1 LDWNTLLSAVTGIR
15 QSIVGRKR
23 RHGQDARLESR
34 RYNSGMP
41 DVSETINEAVE
52 RASDSRLN
60 SVIALLVSIAATFM
74 ALCNVKDGNI
84 VQGMAQAQANAVDQW
99 SYYQAKGM
107 KQNLAEATLDQL
119 QLQKT
124 MLADPK
130 FAALLDEKI
139 AIYQKQVKKYEK
151 EKTDIRAKAEGEQK
165 EYDALNVHDDQFDM
179 SDACLSVA
187 IALFGVTALTKK
199 RWLLAVACV
208 FMFFGLLFGLA
219 GFFAWSIHPDFLAKF
234 LS

>member
-1 LDWNTLLSAVTGIR
+1 MSDIS
-15 QSIVGRKR
+15 
-23 RHGQDARLESR
+23 D
-34 RYNSGMP
+34 
-41 DVSETINEAVE
+41 TITEAVE
-52 RASDSRLN
+52 HASESRLN
-60 SVIALLVSIAATFM
+60 SIIAALVAIAATFM

-119 QLQKT
+119 QLQRT
-124 MLADPK
+124 MLTDPK
-130 FAALLDEKI
+130 FAPMLDAKI
-139 AIYQKQVKKYEK
+139 AVYEKQVKKYEK
-151 EKTDIRAKAEGEQK
+151 EKIDIRSNAEGQQK
-165 EYDALNVHDDQFDM
+165 EYDRLNLHDDQFDM

-199 RWLLAVACV
+199 RWLLVFACL
-208 FMFFGLLFGLA
+208 FMFFGVLFGLA
-219 GFFAWSIHPDFLAKF
+219 GFFAWGLHPDFLAKF

>member
-1 LDWNTLLSAVTGIR
+1 MA
-15 QSIVGRKR
+15 
-23 RHGQDARLESR
+23 
-34 RYNSGMP
+34 
-41 DVSETINEAVE
+41 DVSDTINEAVE
-52 RASDSRLN
+52 HASESRLN
-60 SVIALLVSIAATFM
+60 SVIALLVAIAATFM

-84 VQGMAQAQANAVDQW
+84 VQAMQQAQANGVDQW

-107 KQNLAEATLDQL
+107 KLNLAESVLDQL
-119 QLQKT
+119 TLQRA

-130 FAALLDEKI
+130 FGPLLDEKI
-139 AIYQKQVKKYEK
+139 ASYKAQAKKYEK
-151 EKTDIRAKAEGEQK
+151 EKADIRKQAEGYQK

-199 RWLLAVACV
+199 RWLLGVASI
-208 FMFFGLLFGLA
+208 FMFFGVLFGLA
-219 GFFAWSIHPDFLAKF
+219 GFFSWGIHPDFLARF

>member
-1 LDWNTLLSAVTGIR
+1 MSDIS
-15 QSIVGRKR
+15 
-23 RHGQDARLESR
+23 D
-34 RYNSGMP
+34 
-41 DVSETINEAVE
+41 TINEAVE
-52 RASDSRLN
+52 RGSESRLN
-60 SVIALLVSIAATFM
+60 SIIAALVAVAATFM

-119 QLQKT
+119 QLQRT
-124 MLADPK
+124 MLTDPK
-130 FAALLDEKI
+130 FAPILDAKI
-139 AIYQKQVKKYEK
+139 AVYQKQVKKYEK
-151 EKTDIRAKAEGEQK
+151 EKIDIKANAEGQQK
-165 EYDALNVHDDQFDM
+165 TYDALNFHDDQFDM

-199 RWLLAVACV
+199 RWLLALACV
-208 FMFFGLLFGLA
+208 FMFFGVLFGLA
-219 GFFAWSIHPDFLAKF
+219 GFFAWGIHPDFFAKF

>member
-1 LDWNTLLSAVTGIR
+1 MADIS
-15 QSIVGRKR
+15 
-23 RHGQDARLESR
+23 D
-34 RYNSGMP
+34 
-41 DVSETINEAVE
+41 TINEAVE

-60 SVIALLVSIAATFM
+60 SVIATLVAIAATFM

-119 QLQKT
+119 QLQRT
-124 MLADPK
+124 MLTDPK
-130 FAALLDEKI
+130 FAPMLDAKI
-139 AIYQKQVKKYEK
+139 AVYQKQVKKYEK
-151 EKTDIRAKAEGEQK
+151 EKIEIKANAEGQVK
-165 EYDALNVHDDQFDM
+165 EYDRLNLHDDQFDM

-199 RWLLAVACV
+199 RWLLALACL
-208 FMFFGLLFGLA
+208 FMFFGVLFGLA
-219 GFFAWSIHPDFLAKF
+219 GFFSWKLHPDFFAKF

>member
-1 LDWNTLLSAVTGIR
+1 MSDLSDTITEAVDHA
-15 QSIVGRKR
+15 S
-23 RHGQDARLESR
+23 ESR
-34 RYNSGMP
+34 FNS
-41 DVSETINEAVE
+41 IIAV
-52 RASDSRLN
+52 
-60 SVIALLVSIAATFM
+60 LVSIAATFM

-84 VQGMAQAQANAVDQW
+84 VQAMQQAQANAVDQW
-99 SYYQAKGM
+99 AYYQAKGM
-107 KQNLAEATLDQL
+107 KQNLAEATVDQL
-119 QLQKT
+119 QLQRT

-151 EKTDIRAKAEGEQK
+151 EKVDIRKQAEGDQK

-199 RWLLAVACV
+199 RWLLAVACA
-208 FMFFGLLFGLA
+208 FMFFGVLFGLA
-219 GFFAWSIHPDFLAKF
+219 GFFGWGIHPDFLAKF

>member
-1 LDWNTLLSAVTGIR
+1 MSDIS
-15 QSIVGRKR
+15 
-23 RHGQDARLESR
+23 D
-34 RYNSGMP
+34 
-41 DVSETINEAVE
+41 TINEAVE
-52 RASDSRLN
+52 HGSESRLN
-60 SVIALLVSIAATFM
+60 SIIAALVAIAATFM

-119 QLQKT
+119 QLQRT
-124 MLADPK
+124 MLTDPK
-130 FAALLDEKI
+130 FAPMLDAKI
-139 AIYQKQVKKYEK
+139 ALYQKQVKKYEK
-151 EKTDIRAKAEGEQK
+151 EKIDIKANAEGQQK
-165 EYDALNVHDDQFDM
+165 EYDALNFHDDQFDM

-199 RWLLAVACV
+199 RWLLVLACL
-208 FMFFGLLFGLA
+208 FMFFGVLFGLA
-219 GFFAWSIHPDFLAKF
+219 GFFAWGLHPDFFAKF

>member
-1 LDWNTLLSAVTGIR
+1 MADIS
-15 QSIVGRKR
+15 
-23 RHGQDARLESR
+23 D
-34 RYNSGMP
+34 
-41 DVSETINEAVE
+41 TINEAVE

-60 SVIALLVSIAATFM
+60 SIIAALVAIAATFM

-84 VQGMAQAQANAVDQW
+84 VQGMQQAQANAVDQW

-119 QLQKT
+119 QLQRT
-124 MLADPK
+124 MLTDPK
-130 FAALLDEKI
+130 FAPLLDAKI
-139 AIYQKQVKKYEK
+139 AVYQKQVKKYEK
-151 EKTDIRAKAEGEQK
+151 EKIDIKANAEGQVK
-165 EYDALNVHDDQFDM
+165 EYDRLNLHDDQFDM

-199 RWLLAVACV
+199 RWLLALACL
-208 FMFFGLLFGLA
+208 FMFFGVLFGLA
-219 GFFAWSIHPDFLAKF
+219 GFFSWKLHPDFFAKF

>member
-1 LDWNTLLSAVTGIR
+1 MSDIS
-15 QSIVGRKR
+15 
-23 RHGQDARLESR
+23 D
-34 RYNSGMP
+34 
-41 DVSETINEAVE
+41 TINEAVE
-52 RASDSRLN
+52 HASESRLN
-60 SVIALLVSIAATFM
+60 AIIAALVALAATFM

-119 QLQKT
+119 QLQRT
-124 MLADPK
+124 MLTDPK
-130 FAALLDEKI
+130 FAPMLDAKI
-139 AIYQKQVKKYEK
+139 AVYEKQVKKYEK
-151 EKTDIRAKAEGEQK
+151 EKIDIKANAEGQQK
-165 EYDALNVHDDQFDM
+165 EYDRLNLHDDQFDM

-199 RWLLAVACV
+199 RWLLFLAAL
-208 FMFFGLLFGLA
+208 FMFFGVLFGLA
-219 GFFAWSIHPDFLAKF
+219 GFFAWGLHPDFLAKF

>member
-1 LDWNTLLSAVTGIR
+1 MSDIG
-15 QSIVGRKR
+15 
-23 RHGQDARLESR
+23 D
-34 RYNSGMP
+34 
-41 DVSETINEAVE
+41 TINEAVE
-52 RASDSRLN
+52 HASESRLN
-60 SVIALLVSIAATFM
+60 SIIAALVALAATFM

-119 QLQKT
+119 QLQRA
-124 MLADPK
+124 MLTDPK
-130 FAALLDEKI
+130 FAPMLDAKI
-139 AIYQKQVKKYEK
+139 AVYEKQVKKYEK
-151 EKTDIRAKAEGEQK
+151 EKIDIRSNAEGQQK
-165 EYDALNVHDDQFDM
+165 EYDRLNVHDDQFDM

-199 RWLLAVACV
+199 RWLLILAAL
-208 FMFFGLLFGLA
+208 FMFFGVLFGLA
-219 GFFAWSIHPDFLAKF
+219 GFFAWGLHPDFFAKF

>member
-1 LDWNTLLSAVTGIR
+1 
-15 QSIVGRKR
+15 
-23 RHGQDARLESR
+23 
-34 RYNSGMP
+34 MP

-99 SYYQAKGM
+99 SYYQAKGT

-119 QLQKT
+119 QLQRA

-151 EKTDIRAKAEGEQK
+151 EKADIRANAEGQQK
-165 EYDALNVHDDQFDM
+165 EYDRLNLHDDQFDM

>member
-1 LDWNTLLSAVTGIR
+1 MA
-15 QSIVGRKR
+15 
-23 RHGQDARLESR
+23 
-34 RYNSGMP
+34 
-41 DVSETINEAVE
+41 DVSDTISEAVE
-52 RASDSRLN
+52 HASESRLN
-60 SVIALLVSIAATFM
+60 SIIALLVAITATFM

-84 VQGMAQAQANAVDQW
+84 CQGMQQAQSNAVDQW

-107 KQNLAEATLDQL
+107 KQNLAEATLDEL
-119 QLQKT
+119 QLQRT

-139 AIYQKQVKKYEK
+139 ASYQKQVKKYEK
-151 EKTDIRAKAEGEQK
+151 EKADIRKQAEGDQK
-165 EYDALNVHDDQFDM
+165 EYDALNFHDDQFDM

-199 RWLLAVACV
+199 RWLLGVALA
-208 FMFFGLLFGLA
+208 FMFFGVLFGLA
-219 GFFAWSIHPDFLAKF
+219 GFFGWGIHPDFLAKF

>member
-1 LDWNTLLSAVTGIR
+1 MSDIS
-15 QSIVGRKR
+15 
-23 RHGQDARLESR
+23 D
-34 RYNSGMP
+34 
-41 DVSETINEAVE
+41 TINEAVE
-52 RASDSRLN
+52 HGSESRLN
-60 SVIALLVSIAATFM
+60 SIIATLVAIAATFM

-119 QLQKT
+119 QLQRT

-130 FAALLDEKI
+130 FAPMLDAKI
-139 AIYQKQVKKYEK
+139 AIYEKQVKKYEK
-151 EKTDIRAKAEGEQK
+151 EKIAIKANAEGQQK
-165 EYDALNVHDDQFDM
+165 EYETLNLHDDQFDM

-187 IALFGVTALTKK
+187 IALFGVTALTRKK
-199 RWLLAVACV
+199 WLLALAIV
-208 FMFFGLLFGLA
+208 FMFFGVLFGLA
-219 GFFAWSIHPDFLAKF
+219 GFFAWGLHPDFFAKF